1 MNPLV
6 KKEIRLL
13 LPSFLIACG
22 LALANLFVPQNTE
35 GLNGILWAF
44 PFLLCPAAVVML
56 ALNSFGVEMS
66 SGTFST
72 LLAQP
77 VSRQKI
83 WQTKILLLA
92 ISLFIIAVLYSA
104 TVVLRASNF
113 HHSSAVVLGF
123 WFNRLAPVSLFA
135 LVAFSS
141 GLWTVLL
148 LRQVAAAF
156 WFTILVPGVIL
167 MPFAALAGDMS
178 DEAAEGVVTVVL
190 GLYSLCGLFFA
201 RWLFFRAQDAQWTGG
216 TIALP
221 EMRGLGWWGKSRTT
235 GAGSSVASPHRSW
248 RPRMALYLKELQLH
262 QSQFVIAGALVLLH
276 LGIILGRKLGH
287 IQRNSTTELILE
299 SFWGLW
305 LVMPF
310 LVGCAA
316 VAEERKLG
324 THEGQ
329 LCLPVKRRT
338 EFSVKLFVV
347 LALSILFG
355 TIIPLLFEGTRVLPH
370 VHIYLFDAMQ
380 VQFRSVM
387 PAAMTQTFLFKS
399 IVQINGLLPLLTLV
413 GMAAGIGAV
422 SLYVSTLARSTLQAL
437 GPAALGLLAAGSL
450 MASAWVQT
458 YAIHPLWRG
467 WLIYLIAVPVVLLA
481 MLALACRNFRH
492 LELGWNLCLRNLL
505 ALAVSLALAMSAT
518 TAIYH
523 RFWEKL
529 TPFEPPH
536 GPARLALSNP
546 ASLIEQWNWMS
557 VRQPDGKVWIVNQL
571 MPVSISASPVAFALG
586 DFKATLNPGGFLA
599 GSNWAMVKCTPR
611 EWVGIKTDGTLW
623 VSGKP
628 WQMGRLQTGD
638 WTKNEDEIRHLVQ
651 FGTETN
657 WSSLQRAYL
666 SVLLVKNDGT
676 LWRWGPVNFDLN
688 HKPWPGLRTFTPY
701 RLGTESNWAGFIESD
716 FETCLRKIDGS
727 LWTQDYGSWITNG
740 VAMLGM
746 GKELTLFRVAR
757 PGHGDFRSLA
767 EAGISAEFQVGIR
780 QDGTFRIWAD
790 RQELRS
796 PRRGVDEWKWTST
809 DLPIGAET
817 NWLAVASSD
826 QTTVT
831 LKNDGSLWLWDISSN
846 SRRGWDPDRDA
857 RELQHTTPARL
868 GTHSDWIAI
877 ASGPDLGEFGGCSY
891 IISLAADGDLWYW
904 PFDAFRYHYNGDEHF
919 EPLLDISHKPQFLG
933 NVFGNAN

>member
-13 LPSFLIACG
+13 LPTFAIACV
-22 LALANLFVPQNTE
+22 LALSNLLLPQKME

-92 ISLFIIAVLYSA
+92 VSLFIIAVLYSA
-104 TVVLRASNF
+104 TVLLRTSNF
-113 HHSSAVVLGF
+113 HRSSAVVLGF
-123 WFNRLAPVSLFA
+123 WFNQLAPVSLFGLA
-135 LVAFSS
+135 AFSG

-156 WFTILVPGVIL
+156 WFTILVPGAIL
-167 MPFAALAGDMS
+167 MLFAALAGNMS
-178 DEAAEGVVTVVL
+178 DEAATGVVTVIL
-190 GLYSLCGLFFA
+190 GLYSLSGLFFA
-201 RWLFFRAQDAQWTGG
+201 RWLFFRAQDAQWFGG

-221 EMRGLGWWGKSRTT
+221 EVRGLGWWGKSRTT

-276 LGIILGRKLGH
+276 LGVILGRKLGH

-329 LCLPVKRRT
+329 LCLPPKRRT
-338 EFSVKLFVV
+338 QFSVKLFVV

-355 TIIPLLFEGTRVLPH
+355 TIIPLFFEGTRVLPH
-370 VHIYLFDAMQ
+370 SQILLFDA
-380 VQFRSVM
+380 FRDQSGGVL
-387 PAAMTQTFLFKS
+387 PKFTTQTFLFKC

-422 SLYVSTLARSTLQAL
+422 SFYVSTLARNTLQAL
-437 GPAALGLLAAGSL
+437 GPAALGLIAAGSL
-450 MASAWVQT
+450 IASAWVQT

-467 WLIYLIAVPVVLLA
+467 WLIYFIAVPVVLLA
-481 MLALACRNFRH
+481 MLALACRNFRC
-492 LELGWNLCLRNLL
+492 LELGWKLWLRNLL
-505 ALAVSLALAMSAT
+505 VLVVSLALAVSAT

-536 GPARLALSNP
+536 GAARMKLSNP
-546 ASLIEQWNWMS
+546 ATLSERWAGISIRL
-557 VRQPDGKVWIVNQL
+557 PDGKVWIGNQL
-571 MPVSISASPVAFALG
+571 MPVSISASPIAFAL
-586 DFKATLNPGGFLA
+586 DDSKATLNPGSFLA
-599 GSNWAMVKCTPR
+599 GSNWAMVKRAPR
-611 EWVGIKTDGTLW
+611 ECVGIKTDGTLW
-623 VSGKP
+623 VSQSP
-628 WQMGRLQTGD
+628 WQNGR
-638 WTKNEDEIRHLVQ
+638 EHDEAEMRHLVQ
-651 FGTETN
+651 FGTQSN
-657 WSSLQRAYL
+657 WSSLQPAYL
-666 SVLLVKNDGT
+666 SVLLVKTDGT
-676 LWRWGPVNFDLN
+676 LWRWGPANFDFRE
-688 HKPWPGLRTFTPY
+688 HKQWPGLRTFTPY

-716 FETCLRKIDGS
+716 YGTYLRKIDGS
-727 LWTQDYGSWITNG
+727 FWTQYYGDWNTNR
-740 VAMLGM
+740 VTMLGI
-746 GKELTLFRVAR
+746 GEGLTLFCVAG
-757 PGHGDFRSLA
+757 PGHGDFRSMAQVRRGL
-767 EAGISAEFQVGIR
+767 EYQVGIR
-780 QDGTFRIWAD
+780 DDGTFRIWAD
-790 RQELRS
+790 RQELHS
-796 PRRGVDEWKWTST
+796 PRKGVDEWKWTST
-809 DLPIGAET
+809 DLPIGAAT
-817 NWLAVASSD
+817 NWLAVASAE

-831 LKNDGSLWLWDISSN
+831 LKNDGSLWLWDFFWN
-846 SRRGWDPDRDA
+846 PRRGWDPDRDE
-857 RELQHTTPARL
+857 RELQQTIPIRL

-877 ASGPDLGEFGGCSY
+877 ASGLGQGEFGGRSY
-891 IISLAADGDLWYW
+891 IISLAADGGLWYW
-904 PFDAFRYHYNGDEHF
+904 PVETPRYHYNDDVHF

-933 NVFGNAN
+933 NVFGSGY